1 MAVSRI
7 PLHVEMEDGTA
18 YDVVID
24 QRDIAKWELQP
35 FYDDDRTT
43 LRQRYAAFAALVRGK
58 VIELSWPKFN
68 DACVEV
74 IDGRGKA
81 EDVDPTQPDPSGE
94 A

>member
-7 PLHVEMEDGTA
+7 PLHVEMEDGSE

-24 QRDIAKWELQP
+24 QRDVAKWELQS

-43 LRQRYAAFAALVRGK
+43 LRQRYVAYAASVRGK
-58 VIELSWPKFN
+58 LTDLSWPKFN

-81 EDVDPTQPDPSGE
+81 EDVDPTQPDQPAE
-94 A
+94 D